1 MAAEQCQPHYVLKMD
16 DDCVYMDCLP
26 TLQAGHDQ
34 EWTSLYMRSF
44 FSWEKW

>member
-1 MAAEQCQPHYVLKMD
+1 MAAEQCQPHYVLKM